1 MLDLTL
7 FAVELLGYHFAEN
20 YWHLDVKLLQKFNDL
35 LMVAGLV
42 KKRPKSLDDVHDVVL
57 VGFWVF

>member
-7 FAVELLGYHFAEN
+7 FAVELLRYHFAEN
-20 YWHLDVKLLQKFNDL
+20 YWRLDVKLLQKLNDL
-35 LMVAGLV
+35 VMVAWLV
-42 KKRPKSLDDVHDVVL
+42 KKRPKSFDDVHDVVL